1 MKCPVTVW
9 WALAGGPVPLAA
21 QVVVRAAMVALVETV
36 LVRSFL
42 FALSLSLSFLNL
54 GLSIASG
61 RVLRCLTI

>member
-1 MKCPVTVW
+1 VPAQAVTVW

-42 FALSLSLSFLNL
+42 FALSLRFS
-54 GLSIASG
+54 
-61 RVLRCLTI
+61 

>member
-21 QVVVRAAMVALVETV
+21 QVVVRAATVALVETV

-42 FALSLSLSFLNL
+42 FALSLLAFLI
-54 GLSIASG
+54 SVSVSPRDEFSAA
-61 RVLRCLTI
+61 